1 MEWLEV
7 KSEKST
13 LQNLREFVK
22 KLNPIFP
29 RGELY
34 SSSTNWENGL
44 RVIRVFISNYK
55 SMYVINKWDE
65 IYIKQY
71 NITESK
77 LLEFLEHAD
86 NV

>member
-29 RGELY
+29 EGELY
-34 SSSTNWENGL
+34 SSSTDWENGL
-44 RVIRVFISNYK
+44 CVIRVYISNY

-86 NV
+86 

>member
-29 RGELY
+29 GGELY
-34 SSSTNWENGL
+34 SSSTDWENGL
-44 RVIRVFISNYK
+44 CVIRVYISNYK
-55 SMYVINKWDE
+55 NMYVKNKWDE
-65 IYIKQY
+65 VYIKQY

-86 NV
+86 